1 MTNLD
6 EMIDKAK
13 HAYKNSYSP
22 YSNFPVGA
30 CIRTDDDRLFV
41 GTNVENAAYG
51 SSLCAEM
58 SAISAMITSGGRKI
72 KEVVIVVPD
81 EKIAAP
87 CGNCRQRIYEFASS
101 DTLIHLY
108 NAAGEHET
116 LTLNELLPFAFGPDN
131 LE

>member
-1 MTNLD
+1 MIKLD
-6 EMIDKAK
+6 DMVAKAK
-13 HAYKNSYSP
+13 QAYKNSYSP
-22 YSNFPVGA
+22 YSNFAVGA

-58 SAISAMITSGGRKI
+58 SAISAMITNGGRKI

-81 EKIAAP
+81 EKLCAP
-87 CGNCRQRIYEFASS
+87 CGNCRQRIYEFGSP
-101 DTLIHLY
+101 DTRVHLY
-108 NAAGEHET
+108 NAAGEHNT